1 MARTPPP
8 AMPSGSPN
16 ASATASSRSTGRGNS
31 AAGITDFS
39 AVARLAAFLL
49 CCAVTVSVDRRAMR
63 SKLCT
68 VVVSLIALAALA
80 TGDGFAQTK
89 VRTETI
95 RPPDAKKTAPPSL
108 AAARSGNLER
118 VVSVMQSNEMMPV
131 FSPSDDKDPLAY
143 WKANY
148 PDSEGLEVLAILA
161 EVLEAPLVHVDK
173 GTPQEMFLWPYF
185 ARMQLKDLTAEQKV
199 ALFRLV
205 TGSDYRDMLQFGA
218 YNFYR

>member
-1 MARTPPP
+1 
-8 AMPSGSPN
+8 
-16 ASATASSRSTGRGNS
+16 
-31 AAGITDFS
+31 
-39 AVARLAAFLL
+39 
-49 CCAVTVSVDRRAMR
+49 MR

-68 VVVSLIALAALA
+68 FAALTALAVLA
-80 TGDGFAQTK
+80 TGDGFAQNK

-95 RPPDAKKTAPPSL
+95 RPPAAQKTAPPSRAAAVAKATPIAVDIISDPSQLPTPVARMRERIL
-108 AAARSGNLER
+108 AAAHSGSLER
-118 VVSVMQSNEMMPV
+118 VVTVMQSNEMMPV

-148 PDSEGLEVLAILA
+148 PDSEGLEVLAILT

-218 YNFYR
+218 YNFYRLGIAPDGTWHFFVTGD